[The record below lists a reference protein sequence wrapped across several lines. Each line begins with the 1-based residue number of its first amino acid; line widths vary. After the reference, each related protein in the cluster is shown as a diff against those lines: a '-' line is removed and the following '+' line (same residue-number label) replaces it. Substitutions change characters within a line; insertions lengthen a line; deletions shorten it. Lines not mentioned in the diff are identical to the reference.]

1 MATALLRRQRPSIR
15 LPSFFLA
22 MACKRASTASYSP
35 TGKILF
41 VFNFHYSLSFLFH
54 YTKYTGCQIWLV
66 KYPYRKNYSIGAI
79 FKFCSIIAP

>member
-1 MATALLRRQRPSIR
+1 MATPKILFVFNFHYIVCKEAVKNGTT
-15 LPSFFLA
+15 
-22 MACKRASTASYSP
+22 MATP
-35 TGKILF
+35 KILF

-79 FKFCSIIAP
+79 FKFCSIIAPYK